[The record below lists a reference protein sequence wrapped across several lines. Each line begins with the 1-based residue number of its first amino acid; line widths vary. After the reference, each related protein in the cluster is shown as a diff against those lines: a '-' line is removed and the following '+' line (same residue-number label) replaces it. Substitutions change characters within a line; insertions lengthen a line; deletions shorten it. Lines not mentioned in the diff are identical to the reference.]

1 MGVQEQSVEGHMY
14 FQKTGFSSLCSWN
27 SFTIV
32 KVKIKM
38 PGKKFMCLAWK
49 VGILETWGM
58 MN

>member
-49 VGILETWGM
+49 VGVLET
-58 MN
+58 